1 MEIGEYFG
9 RITSPIKIICGFV
22 AMPDEIKPDAT
33 QATTQD
39 AQLTAESMTAGKEK
53 MPSVDIDADYAAAQ
67 QFSVS
72 DIDRTPEGAE
82 AADIATAHQFATP
95 TPSETKSETQSTG
108 DPSDY
113 MAMAKDVGA
122 PNEAVG
128 NVDDDLMQKAL
139 EKGQPGK

>member
-1 MEIGEYFG
+1 
-9 RITSPIKIICGFV
+9 
-22 AMPDEIKPDAT
+22 MPDEIKPDAT
-33 QATTQD
+33 QAITQD
-39 AQLTAESMTAGKEK
+39 AQLTAESMTEGKEK
-53 MPSVDIDADYAAAQ
+53 MPSVDVDADYAAAQ

-82 AADIATAHQFATP
+82 AADKATAHQFATT
-95 TPSETKSETQSTG
+95 TPSETNSQTQSTG

-122 PNEAVG
+122 PTGAAG
-128 NVDDDLMQKAL
+128 NVDDDLIQKAL

>member
-1 MEIGEYFG
+1 M
-9 RITSPIKIICGFV
+9 T
-22 AMPDEIKPDAT
+22 DEIKPDAT

-39 AQLTAESMTAGKEK
+39 AQLTAENMTAGKEK
-53 MPSVDIDADYAAAQ
+53 MPSVDVDADYAAAQ

-82 AADIATAHQFATP
+82 AANKATAHQFDTT
-95 TPSETKSETQSTG
+95 TPSEIKSEAPSTG

-113 MAMAKDVGA
+113 MAMAKDIGA
-122 PNEAVG
+122 PTGAAG
-128 NVDDDLMQKAL
+128 NVDDDLIQKAL

>member
-1 MEIGEYFG
+1 MEIGEDFG
-9 RITSPIKIICGFV
+9 RMTSPRKISPGV

-33 QATTQD
+33 QAITQD
-39 AQLTAESMTAGKEK
+39 AQLAAESMTEGKEK
-53 MPSVDIDADYAAAQ
+53 MPSIDVDADYAAAQ
-67 QFSVS
+67 QLSVS

-82 AADIATAHQFATP
+82 AADIATAHQFATT
-95 TPSETKSETQSTG
+95 TPSEAESSTQSTG

-113 MAMAKDVGA
+113 MAMAKDIGA
-122 PNEAVG
+122 PDSAVG